1 MTNTQTTTTDTP
13 CKLEAFRRWIGIH
26 HTTEPVALEDITE
39 HRHDPDALEYD
50 GAELLIL
57 TEEEANERAADYI
70 RETLW
75 AFNANF
81 LWKYMP
87 EGLAADDIEALR
99 GDRCES
105 VNDAFLA
112 LVGDNFDRLVED
124 AIAADGRGHFLNS
137 WDGEEYDLEDESGR
151 VVFFG
156 YKL

>member
-1 MTNTQTTTTDTP
+1 
-13 CKLEAFRRWIGIH
+13 
-26 HTTEPVALEDITE
+26 
-39 HRHDPDALEYD
+39 
-50 GAELLIL
+50 
-57 TEEEANERAADYI
+57 
-70 RETLW
+70 
-75 AFNANF
+75 
-81 LWKYMP
+81 MP
-87 EGLAADDIEALR
+87 EGLTADDIEAMR

-124 AIAADGRGHFLNS
+124 AIAADGRGHFLNT